1 MPRSKISTASASD
14 PPGGEK
20 SAGERG
26 AGPLLAEKAYRAILQ
41 GLFDRTIPVGAELSQ
56 NELMRLLGLT
66 IQPLRDALRTLETEG
81 LVMIHARS
89 CIQFVKA
96 DLELSRSTY
105 QFRSLI
111 ERAGARTFA
120 ERGDAAE
127 IAEMIAA
134 HRSLIADL
142 ERHDLGP
149 AEEDRLGLL
158 EEQLHGAL
166 ISSLRNPLIEMTARR
181 LKNYVTLVRL
191 DRLVTRPLA
200 LRTLREHLDIL
211 EACANRD
218 ADAAEAALAVHF
230 QQALQRILGMA

>member
-1 MPRSKISTASASD
+1 MPRSKISAAPATD
-14 PPGGEK
+14 PLPGATSGTKGLE
-20 SAGERG
+20 
-26 AGPLLAEKAYRAILQ
+26 PPLAEKAYRAILQ

-56 NELMRLLGLT
+56 GELMRMLGLT

-81 LVMIHARS
+81 LVTIHARS
-89 CIQFVKA
+89 CIRFVKA

-111 ERAGARTFA
+111 ERAGARSFA
-120 ERGDAAE
+120 ETGEAAE
-127 IAEMIAA
+127 IAVMIAA
-134 HRSLIADL
+134 HRDLIADL
-142 ERHDLGP
+142 EQRDMGS
-149 AEEDRLGLL
+149 AEEDRLNLL

-211 EACANRD
+211 EACASRD
-218 ADAAEAALAVHF
+218 ADAAEAALAAHF